1 MTDRSDKLMSA
12 AMAAVQEY
20 LDREARRIGAIQEHR
35 PLSRWKST
43 KWRTLRESNHHPTN
57 LWKQSTWF

>member
-1 MTDRSDKLMSA
+1 VTDRSDKLMSA

-20 LDREARRIGAIQEHR
+20 LDREARRLGARQEHR

-43 KWRTLRESNHHPTN
+43 KWRTLRDTNYHPTN
-57 LWKQSTWF
+57 LWKHSTWF

>member
-1 MTDRSDKLMSA
+1 MAA

-20 LDREARRIGAIQEHR
+20 LDQEARRIGARQEHR

-43 KWRTLRESNHHPTN
+43 KWRTLRETNLHPTS
-57 LWKQSTWF
+57 LWKHSTWF